1 MPGEKL
7 RSRKGEV
14 GVEGSGGGWR
24 MPEDAL
30 GTRNLPVLGEVEEGR
45 DQRAQEAMTVTV
57 PPGGGGREVAV
68 S

>member
-1 MPGEKL
+1 M
-7 RSRKGEV
+7 

-45 DQRAQEAMTVTV
+45 DRRAQEAMTVTV